1 MLNKNCM
8 HMKTFGETVKQ
19 LRNDKRMLLREVA
32 AKMNVDSSL
41 LSRVEN
47 GVKRLSREQVV
58 ALARALQEDE
68 EKLLVLYLGERVV
81 YELKDEEN
89 LAIEAIMVA
98 EQRIRYRVN
107 NSKNYSQGGATGI

>member
-1 MLNKNCM
+1 
-8 HMKTFGETVKQ
+8 MKTFGETIKQ
-19 LRNDKRMLLREVA
+19 LRADKRMLLREVA

-98 EQRIRYRVN
+98 EKRIRYRVS
-107 NSKNYSQGGATGI
+107 NSKDNSRGGAIDI

>member
-1 MLNKNCM
+1 
-8 HMKTFGETVKQ
+8 
-19 LRNDKRMLLREVA
+19 
-32 AKMNVDSSL
+32 
-41 LSRVEN
+41 
-47 GVKRLSREQVV
+47 
-58 ALARALQEDE
+58 
-68 EKLLVLYLGERVV
+68 VLYLGERVV